1 MSLDSRYDKTRNQH
15 CQLILHKYSVSE
27 YVKYFTN
34 SGVHTL
40 CLHILIALSCM
51 SSMSVH
57 GEVLTVSVAVITVAQ
72 CFVSMFIVCWQFA
85 SYDGQI
91 EGFVCVTYKD
101 DH

>member
-1 MSLDSRYDKTRNQH
+1 
-15 CQLILHKYSVSE
+15 
-27 YVKYFTN
+27 
-34 SGVHTL
+34 
-40 CLHILIALSCM
+40 M

-72 CFVSMFIVCWQFA
+72 CFVSMFIACWQFA